1 VDADGA
7 ALARALVDA
16 HRAGALPLTSTCN
29 LRCVFC
35 SRGQNPRRLEVFDIP
50 PRDLAAV
57 REYLPLL
64 RGAPKV
70 VAGESATRINEG
82 EPFTHPRLFE
92 ALTAVRDAY
101 PDMPL
106 RLTTNGTLLK
116 TAAAAALRDLAPVE
130 VTLSLN
136 LVTPALRRE
145 LLGDAGKDAIRAP
158 ARLAASGIPFDGSVV
173 ALPHL
178 TGWDELGRA
187 VAHLCR
193 EGARMVRVLIPGHT
207 RYAPRWVRAPKRLR
221 AELEMRLDDLRA
233 RFPQPLVVEPPELP
247 DLAARLE
254 GVMPGGP
261 AAAAGLRRGDV
272 VLAVNGDAVRSR
284 RDAYD
289 RLRRAGGQVRV
300 AVARPRGDPGPKSAG
315 GAGPA
320 LGPGLATGAGPGAQ
334 HMEFF
339 VEKEVGVSAGAVLY
353 DDLSPATLDRLAAL
367 LRRHAR
373 RRLAVLTSSL
383 ARGALEAAVRQ
394 CLPNEAAFSG
404 TASTARLMPSGG
416 RAAPAA
422 KTAEPQLAEA
432 VPRAAAV
439 RVIPV
444 PTLLF
449 GGSIASAGLLTVADM
464 GIVLARLAS
473 APRPFAVAIVPSRPF
488 DSKGRDLEGR
498 ELNPP
503 PGMVVEVCR

>member
-1 VDADGA
+1 MGADGA

-207 RYAPRWVRAPKRLR
+207 RYAPRWVRAPKNLR
-221 AELEMRLDDLRA
+221 AELETRLDDMRG
-233 RFPQPLVVEPPELP
+233 RFPQPLIVEPPELP

-254 GVMPGGP
+254 GVMPGSP

-300 AVARPRGDPGPKSAG
+300 AVARPDGAGG
-315 GAGPA
+315 GAG
-320 LGPGLATGAGPGAQ
+320 AGVQ
-334 HMEFF
+334 RLETLIT
-339 VEKEVGVSAGAVLY
+339 KEAGVSAGAVLY

-367 LRRHAR
+367 LRRHSR
-373 RRLAVLTSSL
+373 RRLAVLTSAL

-422 KTAEPQLAEA
+422 KTAGPQLAEA
-432 VPRAAAV
+432 APRMAAV

-464 GIVLARLAS
+464 GIVLAKLAS

-488 DSKGRDLEGR
+488 DSKGCDLEGR
-498 ELNPP
+498 ELIPP